1 MYIITNNRYSV
12 TAIFKRMTCSSYN
25 SATLYNPYHIFTNL
39 RAYLLFARSDKAI
52 LSMLVRFRVIFGQ
65 HYANRLHLGSRPL
78 DDHLLR
84 PSPVDID
91 AVYDISSE
99 LRRYSAP

>member
-1 MYIITNNRYSV
+1 
-12 TAIFKRMTCSSYN
+12 
-25 SATLYNPYHIFTNL
+25 
-39 RAYLLFARSDKAI
+39 
-52 LSMLVRFRVIFGQ
+52 MLVRFRVIFGQ

-91 AVYDISSE
+91 AVYDIAIFADLNCVDIVLWDDKVAFNADRGPNHVSNK
-99 LRRYSAP
+99 